1 MKKYFKLIETNF
13 FQGQVVEKFQKLLE
27 YIK

>member
-1 MKKYFKLIETNF
+1 MKKYFKLIETKS
-13 FQGQVVEKFQKLLE
+13 FQGKVVEKLRKLLE